1 MSYMQ
6 NTQLMTRILTPA
18 ILVVVFALPAGSLA
32 QKTTLQGD
40 ANRIALTRE
49 NEFVVRMMEV
59 VDKSGKSLKGLV
71 ELDSFDNDKKIFNF
85 KKAGGKIQK
94 VSHKEIK
101 QIVFNRLRQGVLTGK
116 PQSLRVIAWNGKTKN
131 IVVNYRG
138 AKIKNGYLSL
148 NREELFR
155 HFDDA
160 DRLRT
165 GSVEWSEKLHNFWQ
179 RKKAQSPEVFS
190 ANFAF
195 ENGRGIISR
204 KMAAAYCRTC
214 VNIEILSMKIDPKQE
229 TLSIRCK
236 DVFYD
241 KYNE

>member
-1 MSYMQ
+1 MQ
-6 NTQLMTRILTPA
+6 TPKLITKALTHA
-18 ILVVVFALPAGSLA
+18 ILIIVLTLPAGSLA
-32 QKTTLQGD
+32 QKKTLQGD
-40 ANRIALTRE
+40 ANRIELTRE
-49 NEFVVRMMEV
+49 TEFVVRMMEV
-59 VDKSGKSLKGLV
+59 VDRSGNRIKGLV
-71 ELDSFDNDKKIFNF
+71 ELDSFDNDKKVFTF

-138 AKIKNGYLSL
+138 VKIKNGYLFL
-148 NREELFR
+148 NQEDLFR

-160 DRLRT
+160 DRLKT
-165 GSVEWSEKLHNFWQ
+165 GSYEWSEKLHNFWQ

-190 ANFAF
+190 TNFSF
-195 ENGRGIISR
+195 VNGRGIISR
-204 KMAAAYCRTC
+204 RMAAAYCRTC
-214 VNIEILSMKIDPKQE
+214 VNIEILRLKIDPLKE